1 MASADTDYPTTIGAD
16 AFFKGHLEFEKG
28 ARLLGRFEGEI
39 SSKGELLVAQGAKI
53 NAEVQV
59 DTIRID
65 GEVRGNLHAT
75 SKIQLSSSGRV
86 EGDIQA
92 MRLEVAEGA
101 ILIGRCTIGS
111 NGTDQ
116 AKASAKP
123 NPPGPVASNK
133 VKGGPPTTETGK
145 K

>member
-1 MASADTDYPTTIGAD
+1 MASPDTDYATTIGAD

-39 SSKGELLVAQGAKI
+39 ASKGELLVAEGAKI

-59 DTIRID
+59 DSIRVE

-86 EGDIQA
+86 EGDIHA

-101 ILIGRCTIGS
+101 ILIGRCVVGA
-111 NGTDQ
+111 NGADQ
-116 AKASAKP
+116 AKTSSKA
-123 NPPGPVASNK
+123 NTPGPVATIK
-133 VKGGPPTTETGK
+133 AKGAPPAAETGK